1 MAQTKV
7 SALSELTSPDGAEEL
22 LINDGG
28 TSKKI
33 TITNVSK
40 LNLKGGDL
48 ASASPLVIDTDGNYF
63 DVTGTTNFAAMTVA
77 VDRQFTLQFA
87 AALTMTHDGTALD
100 LPGEANITTAAGDV
114 ATFQSTAANQVQCI
128 SYTRAAGTAVVG
140 SSDLP
145 TAPSGIS
152 TDTNEKYS
160 LKLTDASDTETLS
173 WTSFAIKDDTTP
185 QLGGMLDVNGNSI
198 GDGTL
203 ELLKFSETGSAV
215 NEFTIA
221 NAATGNAPNL
231 SATGGDDNIDISI
244 TPKGTGSVVLGGDLD
259 CNGSQIQWSQGA
271 DVAST
276 GALPVLTDGN
286 YFDVTGTTTITS
298 INTTGGVGTLI
309 KLHFDGALTL
319 THHATDLILPSG
331 ANITTAA
338 GDEAEFIEYAS
349 GDYRCTN
356 YSKASGEAVIG
367 GAGATGG
374 GSDEVFYEN
383 GQTVTTSYELTAGK
397 NAMCAGPIT
406 INSSIAVTVPSGAT
420 WVIV

>member
-7 SALSELTSPDGAEEL
+7 SALTEKTTPAGTEEL
-22 LINDGG
+22 LINDGSV
-28 TSKKI
+28 SKKI
-33 TITNVSK
+33 TIAN
-40 LNLKGGDL
+40 
-48 ASASPLVIDTDGNYF
+48 
-63 DVTGTTNFAAMTVA
+63 A
-77 VDRQFTLQFA
+77 VK
-87 AALTMTHDGTALD
+87 
-100 LPGEANITTAAGDV
+100 
-114 ATFQSTAANQVQCI
+114 AT
-128 SYTRAAGTAVVG
+128 
-140 SSDLP
+140 DLP
-145 TAPSGIS
+145 TAPSGIT
-152 TDTNEKYS
+152 TDTSKKYS
-160 LKLTDASDTETLS
+160 LKLTDSSTTETLS
-173 WTSFAIKDDTTP
+173 WLEDTLPTLPSGITTDTSKEYNLKLTDSSTTETLSWVEESALDDVVDDTTP

-231 SATGGDDNIDISI
+231 SATGGDADIDISI

-271 DVAST
+271 DVASAT
-276 GALPVLTDGN
+276 ALAVLTDGN

-309 KLHFDGALTL
+309 KLHFDDALIL
-319 THHATDLILPSG
+319 THDATDLILPSG
-331 ANITTAA
+331 ANITTAV

-356 YSKASGEAVIG
+356 YSKANGEAVIG

-374 GSDEVFYEN
+374 GTDEVFYEN
-383 GQTVTTSYELTAGK
+383 DQTITTNYELTANK
-397 NAMCAGPIT
+397 NAMSAGPLT
-406 INSSIAVTVPSGAT
+406 INSSISVTVPSGAT